1 MNEERRRVWPA
12 IAFGVAAATCMA
24 ACGARSTA
32 PSSSATNASV
42 AAGPPP
48 VYPAAAQP
56 AGYPASQPG
65 NAGQAAYPPP
75 QAPGYAVSQPG
86 YAPQLASP
94 AAAQSAN
101 APTSQGVSAAAPPG
115 PAPSASQ
122 TLSGP
127 LAPFDP
133 NSLQSILQGIQGA
146 LQGTL
151 IAPAALPADLTE
163 AGLKAQALRVA
174 PGMQPE
180 GDQLKQ
186 NLAEGQHA
194 VMMLTMQA
202 GKCYAIVSFS
212 PMGGVRDLELNLLA
226 PPLYITLAGQ
236 SMARNNMPTIG
247 AIGSSPSAMCPVIAF
262 PLQYKLDVF
271 ARLGSGQVAVQ
282 LYSKN
287 KGS

>member
-1 MNEERRRVWPA
+1 MNDDRRRVWPA
-12 IAFGVAAATCMA
+12 MAFGVASVTFIG
-24 ACGARSTA
+24 ACGARSSAASGSAANA
-32 PSSSATNASV
+32 PRT
-42 AAGPPP
+42 AGPPP
-48 VYPAAAQP
+48 AYPAAQP
-56 AGYPASQPG
+56 SGYAASQPG
-65 NAGQAAYPPP
+65 YAGQAAYPP
-75 QAPGYAVSQPG
+75 AQP
-86 YAPQLASP
+86 P
-94 AAAQSAN
+94 
-101 APTSQGVSAAAPPG
+101 PTSQPLGAAPPLAAAPPPG
-115 PAPSASQ
+115 PAPSAP
-122 TLSGP
+122 TAPAGP

-151 IAPAALPADLTE
+151 IAPGALPADLTE
-163 AGLKAQALRVA
+163 AGLKAQSLRVA

-202 GKCYAIVSFS
+202 GKCYTIVAFS
-212 PMGGVRDLELNLLA
+212 PVGGINEGGGVKDLGLNLLA

-236 SMARNNMPTIG
+236 SMTHSNTPTIG
-247 AIGSSPSAMCPVIAF
+247 AMGSSPSAMCPVIAF

-282 LYSKN
+282 LYSKS
-287 KGS
+287 K